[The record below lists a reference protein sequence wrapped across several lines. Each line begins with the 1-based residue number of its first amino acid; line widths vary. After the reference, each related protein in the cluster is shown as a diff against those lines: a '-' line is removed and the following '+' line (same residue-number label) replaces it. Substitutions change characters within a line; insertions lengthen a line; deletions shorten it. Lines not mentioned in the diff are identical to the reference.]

1 MATNLALDDKLLEEA
16 VKVGGKATKKDTV
29 TEALQ
34 EYIGRR
40 KQARIADL
48 FGTID
53 YDPKY
58 DYKKQR
64 RRRPT
69 WWNGFAQQVR
79 RSRTS

>member
-1 MATNLALDDKLLEEA
+1 MATNLALDDRLLEEA
-16 VKVGGKATKKDTV
+16 LKIGGRATKKDTV

-34 EYIGRR
+34 EYISRR
-40 KQARIADL
+40 KQARVTDI

-64 RRRPT
+64 RRR
-69 WWNGFAQQVR
+69 
-79 RSRTS
+79 

>member
-1 MATNLALDDKLLEEA
+1 MATNLALDDKLLDEA
-16 VKVGGKATKKDTV
+16 LRIGGRATKKDTV
-29 TEALQ
+29 TEALR

-40 KQARIADL
+40 KQAAVADL

-64 RRRPT
+64 RRR
-69 WWNGFAQQVR
+69 
-79 RSRTS
+79 